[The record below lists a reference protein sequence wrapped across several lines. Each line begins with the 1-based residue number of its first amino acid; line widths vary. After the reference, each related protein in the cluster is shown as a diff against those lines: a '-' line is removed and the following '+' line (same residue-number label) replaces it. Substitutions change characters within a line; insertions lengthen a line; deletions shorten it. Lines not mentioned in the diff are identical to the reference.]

1 MNICCLESPLWS
13 ACLCTSHSTKLV
25 FGWMLCKQSTDAT
38 ARCNHIIWTARIHCS
53 WQTAWVLLSFLARES
68 GLCGKTQR
76 HEKELCCLV
85 DLQQWMLVGESA
97 GRQKHSVYLYR
108 FLGMI
113 GTSLTAHLGSNP
125 AVKKAMPNSLAMVL
139 ICKAMHAVSLLI
151 CFSTPFNLLQYHF
164 EFVAVPLLI
173 CRSTTFNLLQFFCA
187 ANWISK
193 ATEHTAA

>member
-1 MNICCLESPLWS
+1 M
-13 ACLCTSHSTKLV
+13 
-25 FGWMLCKQSTDAT
+25 
-38 ARCNHIIWTARIHCS
+38 
-53 WQTAWVLLSFLARES
+53 
-68 GLCGKTQR
+68 QR
-76 HEKELCCLV
+76 HQKELCCSV
-85 DLQQWMLVGESA
+85 DLQQRVLLGENA
-97 GRQKHSVYLYR
+97 GAQKHSAHLYR

-113 GTSLTAHLGSNP
+113 GTSLTAHLGSKP